1 MQNLADGI
9 RACAENDTECKG
21 GLYLCFLYK
30 KREFCYNFL
39 MLDIYKLTKTYSGN
53 PAPSVDDLTL
63 SVGEGEIY
71 GFIGPNGAGKS
82 TTIKCITGIVGFESG
97 SVTVCGTPLK
107 DDPIAAKRLIGY
119 VSDDHV
125 LYEGLTGREFVNFV
139 CDVFDVPSAV
149 REERL
154 ERYLDLFSLRDAMG
168 KQIKTYSHGMKQ
180 KLNIIGSLV
189 HEPKIWILDEPM
201 TGLDPKSSFELKRLM
216 REHADK
222 GNCVFFSSHVL
233 DVVEKVC
240 DRVGIIDGGRLLAD
254 CTLSELKTTGLNE
267 SLEELFLKLTD
278 EAEHPSDEVHQAG
291 ESAE

>member
-1 MQNLADGI
+1 
-9 RACAENDTECKG
+9 
-21 GLYLCFLYK
+21 
-30 KREFCYNFL
+30 
-39 MLDIYKLTKTYSGN
+39 MLDISNLTKTYSGN
-53 PAPSVDDLTL
+53 PRPSVDNLSL
-63 SVGEGEIY
+63 SVREGEIY

-82 TTIKCITGIVGFESG
+82 TTIKCMTGIVGFESG
-97 SVTVCGTPLK
+97 SVTVCGADLKSDPL
-107 DDPIAAKRLIGY
+107 AAKRQIGY
-119 VSDDHV
+119 VSDDHM

-139 CDVFDVPSAV
+139 CDVFDVPEAL
-149 REERL
+149 RRERL
-154 ERYLDLFSLRDAMG
+154 EKYLELFSLGDAIG

-180 KLNIIGSLV
+180 KLNIIGALI
-189 HEPKIWILDEPM
+189 HEPKVWILDEPM
-201 TGLDPKSSFELKRLM
+201 TGLDPKSSFHLKKLM

-254 CTLSELKTTGLNE
+254 CTMAQLRTTGLDE

-278 EAEHPSDEVHQAG
+278 DSEHVLKEDVTEE